1 MVEFEFSTIKLV
13 WVKKD
18 ANNFIEIKNEY
29 LLREVQTV
37 VAYQNDHPIIINL
50 QDDSNDYQWVYT
62 YVLMKWKWILN

>member
-37 VAYQNDHPIIINL
+37 AYQNDHPIIINL
-50 QDDSNDYQWVYT
+50 QDDSNDYQWVYM
-62 YVLMKWKWILN
+62 LLWKWILN

>member
-37 VAYQNDHPIIINL
+37 AYQNDHPIIINL
-50 QDDSNDYQWVYT
+50 QDDSNDYQWVYMF
-62 YVLMKWKWILN
+62 LWKWILN